1 MAEPTQVDR
10 EQVDRADASTENM
23 TATASGEMPNTK
35 LFRDQE
41 QATKKP
47 SRIRWVI
54 LGALVVVA
62 VAGFFVWRYL
72 NTYEATDDAQVDGH
86 VNNVSARI
94 SGYVLK
100 VNVDDNQSVEKGAV
114 LVEIDPRDYQV
125 ALERAKAELADADA
139 TAQAMNLN
147 VPVQTIG
154 TTTQV
159 SSSEADV
166 QSSQAGVTAAQRQLD
181 SARAQL
187 QQAEA
192 NNARAQADV
201 ARYSALLAKD
211 EVSRQLYDQ
220 ADAAAKANAAAVEG
234 ARAAIAAAEQQVAQA
249 QSRVNSAQAA
259 LQYSHTGP
267 QQVAVTQA
275 RARAAVATVQQKRAA
290 LDQAQL
296 DLEYCTVVAPVTG
309 VVNKRV
315 EVGMNVQP
323 GQTLVSVVPLDD
335 VWVTANFKETQLRSM
350 KVGQRV
356 TISVDA
362 FGREYQGHV
371 ESIAGATGAQFSLLP
386 PENATGN
393 YVKVVQR
400 VPVKIVLDPGQNKD
414 HLLRLGMS
422 VEPKVWLQ

>member
-1 MAEPTQVDR
+1 MADQT
-10 EQVDRADASTENM
+10 QVDRADVPTANI
-23 TATASGEMPNTK
+23 TATATGEMPSPKLSKEREKVTK
-35 LFRDQE
+35 NRSLVR
-41 QATKKP
+41 
-47 SRIRWVI
+47 RII
-54 LGALVVVA
+54 LGVVIVVA

-72 NTYEATDDAQVDGH
+72 NRYEGTDDAQVDGH
-86 VNNVSARI
+86 INNVSARV

-100 VNVDDNQSVEKGAV
+100 VNVDDNQYVEKGAV

-125 ALERAKAELADADA
+125 GIERAKAELADAEA

-147 VPVQTIG
+147 VPVETIG

-159 SSSEADV
+159 STSEADL
-166 QSSQAGVTAAQRQLD
+166 QATQAGVTAAQRQLD

-187 QQAEA
+187 QEAEA
-192 NNARAQADV
+192 NNTRAQADV
-201 ARYSALLAKD
+201 VRYSTLLAKD

-220 ADAAAKANAAAVEG
+220 ANAAAKANAAAVEG
-234 ARAAIAAAEQQVAQA
+234 ARAAVAAAEQQVAQA

-267 QQVAVTQA
+267 QQVAATQA
-275 RARAAVATVQQKRAA
+275 RARAAVAVVQQKRGA
-290 LDQAQL
+290 LAKAQL
-296 DLEYCTVVAPVTG
+296 DLQYCTITAPVTG
-309 VVNKRV
+309 VVSKRV

-335 VWVTANFKETQLRSM
+335 VWITANFKETQLRRM

-356 TISVDA
+356 TIAVDA
-362 FGREYQGHV
+362 YGREYQGRV
-371 ESIAGATGAQFSLLP
+371 ESVAGATGAQFSLLP

-400 VPVKIVLDPGQNKD
+400 VPVKIVLDPGQNRD